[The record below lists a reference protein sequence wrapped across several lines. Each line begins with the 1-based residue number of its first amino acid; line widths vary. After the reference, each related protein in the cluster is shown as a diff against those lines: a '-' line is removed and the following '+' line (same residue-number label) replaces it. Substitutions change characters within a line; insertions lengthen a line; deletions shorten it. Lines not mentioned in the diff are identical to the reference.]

1 MKEEKHSQERENKG
15 FQTLTETPFY
25 EEYGYKFA
33 GRHISFC
40 VYSFLSMS
48 LNEARAFERM

>member
-15 FQTLTETPFY
+15 FQTLTEIPFY